1 MAGGGSWKAAARLTR
16 RGFLAGA
23 AGMLGCAAV
32 GGLAAATKAEGVLL
46 RPPGGQ
52 DESRLWGACV
62 KCDRCRSACPQGV
75 VAVAAVEDGFLNAR
89 TPKLDFRR
97 GFCDFCLEEESMRC
111 VASCST
117 GALAAGFDPHSSK
130 LGMAVVDGEEC
141 LLYRA
146 GSQKCSK
153 QCVAACP
160 FEALFF
166 DEREGLSVDQDKC
179 NGCGACEHACPS
191 ASYGSYT
198 GSGRRGINVAPW
210 KGGA

>member
-1 MAGGGSWKAAARLTR
+1 MAGSGARKAAARLTR

-32 GGLAAATKAEGVLL
+32 GGFAAATKAEGALL

-62 KCDRCRSACPQGV
+62 KCDRCRSACPRGV

-97 GFCDFCLEEESMRC
+97 GFCDFCLDGESMRC
-111 VASCST
+111 VASCPT

-141 LLYRA
+141 LLYRV
-146 GSQKCSK
+146 GSRKCSK

-160 FEALFF
+160 FEALSF
-166 DEREGLSVDQDKC
+166 DEREGLSVDREKMQRLRRVR
-179 NGCGACEHACPS
+179 ACLPFRLLRKLHGVGPA
-191 ASYGSYT
+191 
-198 GSGRRGINVAPW
+198 RR
-210 KGGA
+210 